1 VAVGG
6 AGGGALSTSSEE
18 ALAAIARIARE
29 NPRLADAL
37 APVLYAL
44 APITLRVSVV
54 IPCYNERESINT
66 LLDRVQA
73 VPIQK
78 EVVVVDDCSTDGTR
92 ELLKERAEEQGDIV
106 LRLLARNGGKGAAVR
121 EGLGVATGEVVI
133 IQDADLE
140 YDPADYPILLRP
152 IQTGKAKVVYGS
164 RFLGEHKAMYFWHS
178 LGNKLLTLICNIL
191 FDTTLTDMETCYKVF
206 TADIARR
213 LKLHEPRWGFD
224 PEITARILRMGHRIY
239 EVPISYTG
247 REFHEGKKI
256 SWKDGFAVLATLI
269 RYRFLP

>member
-1 VAVGG
+1 
-6 AGGGALSTSSEE
+6 LSISAEE
-18 ALAAIARIARE
+18 ALAALTAIARD
-29 NPRLADAL
+29 NPRLAEVL
-37 APVLYAL
+37 APALYAL
-44 APITLRVSVV
+44 TPISLRASVV
-54 IPCYNERESINT
+54 IPCFNERESINT

-92 ELLKERAEEQGDIV
+92 ELLQTRAAEQGDIV
-106 LRLLARNGGKGAAVR
+106 LRLMPRNGGKGAAVR
-121 EGLGVATGEVVI
+121 EGLTVATGEVII

-140 YDPADYPILLRP
+140 YDPADYPLLLRP
-152 IQTGKAKVVYGS
+152 IQTGKARVVYGS

-206 TADIARR
+206 TADIAKR
-213 LKLHEPRWGFD
+213 LKLREPRWGFD

-247 REFHEGKKI
+247 REFNEGKKI
-256 SWKDGFAVLATLI
+256 SWKDGFVVLGTLL